1 MAAAN
6 PAGGDSNKAQI
17 DSKKDADSQIA
28 DTKIL
33 RSLAK
38 QLLLNDSVE
47 FRFRTL
53 LALGLLVG
61 AKVELE
67 HYLS

>member
-1 MAAAN
+1 VAASN
-6 PAGGDSNKAQI
+6 PAGGDSNKTQI
-17 DSKKDADSQIA
+17 DSKKDADNQIT

-33 RSLAK
+33 RSLTK

-61 AKVELE
+61 AKV
-67 HYLS
+67 

>member
-1 MAAAN
+1 VAAAN
-6 PAGGDSNKAQI
+6 RAGGDSNKTQI
-17 DSKKDADSQIA
+17 YSKKDADNQIT

-61 AKVELE
+61 AKV
-67 HYLS
+67 